1 VADTDVVSMVR
12 YVRDRACD
20 GLTVGGLLAGEE
32 ARIAP
37 HDHFG
42 IPAELAAVI
51 ESAPGPGEE
60 PLVILDAVLRPAE
73 SGAGP

>member
-12 YVRDRACD
+12 YVRDRACN
-20 GLTVGGLLAGEE
+20 GLTVGGLLSGEE

-42 IPAELAAVI
+42 IPVE
-51 ESAPGPGEE
+51 
-60 PLVILDAVLRPAE
+60 LDAVLRPAE